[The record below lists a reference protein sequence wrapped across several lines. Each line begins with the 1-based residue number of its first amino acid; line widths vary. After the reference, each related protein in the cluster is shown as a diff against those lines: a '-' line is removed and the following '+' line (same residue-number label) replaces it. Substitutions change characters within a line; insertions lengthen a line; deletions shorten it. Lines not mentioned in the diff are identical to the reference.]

1 MNDDLN
7 FKLSAASRKDRSEN
21 PDRQEE
27 SLDLVMSEKGL
38 VSAESQRR
46 LSSEKEI
53 DDIIG
58 QFSGMT
64 TQDLTEAEETPEV
77 EEIPVYEELPQE
89 VEETPVYEELPP
101 VVEETPVYEELPPEV
116 EEIPVYEEL
125 PPDVE
130 ETPEQVE
137 LPEVEELPEA
147 EELPEIDETPA
158 EDSAQETPSDKM
170 LDSLAFDSLKGK
182 YDFINLSILTVLVVF
197 IGLTFVF
204 MKQTRD
210 ENKTKFSIKTLS
222 SGEYSSY
229 ITEQYNS
236 DLPMEKL
243 MTQAE
248 VVIKHLFGASDLE
261 FVDYS
266 TKEPPDGPV
275 DDDTADDMAI
285 ADDPVS
291 SETVTTTLPETTTSS
306 GTTGKIPQSF
316 DVSKADDPAE
326 SGDNVFTGRPI
337 KTTTSRVTTTLEL
350 PKGTEDTTTKEV
362 IFDYP

>member
-7 FKLSAASRKDRSEN
+7 FKLSAASRKDRTEN
-21 PDRQEE
+21 PERQEE

-64 TQDLTEAEETPEV
+64 PQDLTEAEET
-77 EEIPVYEELPQE
+77 
-89 VEETPVYEELPP
+89 P

-137 LPEVEELPEA
+137 LPEVEETPEVEELHEVEETPEVEETSEA